1 MILVSLSQMEKMITT
16 DVADFIEPGG
26 SFTPQ
31 NCSPVFNVAIMV
43 AYRYSDFPLPCLLG
57 KDTLCVSQPKLL
69 RLAKVI
75 VE

>member
-43 AYRYSDFPLPCLLG
+43 AYRYLNVTD
-57 KDTLCVSQPKLL
+57 PKLG
-69 RLAKVI
+69 
-75 VE
+75 